1 MTVEEIIRG
10 VRFKQKDNNEVN
22 FSDYDILGSL
32 NEALRYINQTYS
44 MRNSDFLEKMKF
56 YRLREANEEIDRWN
70 EENAKPEG
78 EEEPKPHIT
87 YRDGFDLPED
97 FLTVV
102 SLRDVHGHPLHPC
115 PADVPPRHNQY
126 KIVGNKLYL
135 HHDADMLYRYV
146 LSEVKMDGEIDLPR
160 IFYDPIVKVTGMVL
174 NNSPDTDVMMNEINT
189 IVTNLIPARR
199 YAHLDPP
206 MPWKLRS

>member
-1 MTVEEIIRG
+1 MTVDEIIRG

-32 NEALRYINQTYS
+32 NEALRYINQTNA

-56 YRLREANEEIDRWN
+56 YRLREINEEIDKEN
-70 EENAKPEG
+70 EES
-78 EEEPKPHIT
+78 EEKKPHLT
-87 YRDGFDLPED
+87 YRDGFELPED

-102 SLRDVHGHPLHPC
+102 SIRDTFGHPLSPC
-115 PADVPPRHNQY
+115 PADLPPRHHQY
-126 KIVGNKLYL
+126 KVVGNKLYV
-135 HHDADMLYRYV
+135 HGDADMMYRYV
-146 LSEVKMDGEIDLPR
+146 LGEVRMGDTIDLPR

-199 YAHLDPP
+199 YSHLDMP
-206 MPWKLRS
+206 MPWVLRS